1 MGKEEL
7 VACFQDTLEKS
18 YCDSLRQRTQRSVKS
33 NRVYKE
39 GFVSNAKHRSWHTS
53 IDVCAGTTF
62 DIARKYRS
70 SGKIAV
76 LNFANPE
83 HPGGG
88 VQLGAM
94 AQEECLCRSSNLFAC
109 INDPNIF
116 EDYYGYHRRLK
127 NRFYSDRL
135 IYTKDVSVFKDDS
148 IVPQMMPKA
157 EWFAVDVIT
166 CAAPYLAKRKYTN
179 TAALLALL
187 KKRVKNIFEAARDN
201 SVDCLI
207 LGAFGCGAFKNPPLV
222 VAEAFLQTIEEQHY
236 MHDFKI
242 VFAIKPTC
250 EYDTSGQ
257 FGI

>member
-179 TAALLALL
+179 TA
-187 KKRVKNIFEAARDN
+187 R
-201 SVDCLI
+201 CLH
-207 LGAFGCGAFKNPPLV
+207 C
-222 VAEAFLQTIEEQHY
+222 
-236 MHDFKI
+236 
-242 VFAIKPTC
+242 
-250 EYDTSGQ
+250 
-257 FGI
+257 

>member
-33 NRVYKE
+33 NRIYKE

-70 SGKIAV
+70 GGKIAV

-94 AQEECLCRSSNLFAC
+94 AQEECLCRSSEVAF
-109 INDPNIF
+109 IP
-116 EDYYGYHRRLK
+116 H
-127 NRFYSDRL
+127 
-135 IYTKDVSVFKDDS
+135 T
-148 IVPQMMPKA
+148 
-157 EWFAVDVIT
+157 
-166 CAAPYLAKRKYTN
+166 
-179 TAALLALL
+179 LL
-187 KKRVKNIFEAARDN
+187 KISA
-201 SVDCLI
+201 
-207 LGAFGCGAFKNPPLV
+207 
-222 VAEAFLQTIEEQHY
+222 
-236 MHDFKI
+236 
-242 VFAIKPTC
+242 
-250 EYDTSGQ
+250 
-257 FGI
+257 

>member
-53 IDVCAGTTF
+53 INVCAGTTF

-88 VQLGAM
+88 VHT
-94 AQEECLCRSSNLFAC
+94 
-109 INDPNIF
+109 
-116 EDYYGYHRRLK
+116 YGYFQYGGWHRRL
-127 NRFYSDRL
+127 R
-135 IYTKDVSVFKDDS
+135 
-148 IVPQMMPKA
+148 Q
-157 EWFAVDVIT
+157 
-166 CAAPYLAKRKYTN
+166 
-179 TAALLALL
+179 
-187 KKRVKNIFEAARDN
+187 
-201 SVDCLI
+201 
-207 LGAFGCGAFKNPPLV
+207 
-222 VAEAFLQTIEEQHY
+222 
-236 MHDFKI
+236 
-242 VFAIKPTC
+242 
-250 EYDTSGQ
+250 
-257 FGI
+257 